1 MKTKEKVITLLREN
15 IDWDGEIKMEHHLRN
30 DLGIDSFGIL
40 MTINSLEDEYGIEIE
55 DADLDGLKTVSDIV
69 FRLEEILPVQKF

>member
-1 MKTKEKVITLLREN
+1 MKTQEKVITILREN
-15 IDWDGEIKMEHHLRN
+15 IDWDGEIKMEHHLKN

-55 DADLDGLKTVSDIV
+55 DADLYALKTVSDIV
-69 FRLEEILPVQKF
+69 FRLQELIPVQ

>member
-1 MKTKEKVITLLREN
+1 MKTKEKVITVLREN
-15 IDWDGEIKMEHHLRN
+15 IDWDGEIKMEHHLKN

-55 DADLDGLKTVSDIV
+55 DADLYDLKTVSDIV
-69 FRLEEILPVQKF
+69 FRLQELIPVQ

>member
-1 MKTKEKVITLLREN
+1 MKTQEKVITILREN

-40 MTINSLEDEYGIEIE
+40 MIVNSLEDEYGIEIE

-69 FRLEEILPVQKF
+69 FRLEEMLPVKNF